1 MPTANPPPLPSCN
14 NQTCLQTLSKIPWE
28 AKSSP
33 GKNHWY
39 KICSQ
44 NTTKTQWYKKE
55 NILCQNAFLLEMQNW
70 FNIQWLTIA
79 VLLIIQTSHWMW
91 KKYLTNF
98 SIFIIKTLS
107 KLRIESNFPNLKKGT
122 HNKPTINITLTDER
136 MKAFT

>member
-1 MPTANPPPLPSCN
+1 MF
-14 NQTCLQTLSKIPWE
+14 SK
-28 AKSSP
+28 
-33 GKNHWY
+33 Y
-39 KICSQ
+39 
-44 NTTKTQWYKKE
+44 TKTQWYKKD
-55 NILCQNAFLLEMQNW
+55 NILCQSAFLLEMQDW

-79 VLLIIQTSHWMW
+79 VLLIIQTSQWLW

-107 KLRIESNFPNLKKGT
+107 KLGIESNFLNLKKGT